1 MLTNKIKPK
10 IQKVINKFPTTV
22 SIYRSNKNEFGE
34 PIGEEKVIDVTGYY
48 HDSTS
53 TVKTS
58 LKANESG
65 LKVAKKTK
73 YLMVILDA
81 ETSKINVFDYLYL
94 DGIKHRII
102 DLGNRNKFNIYYDLL
117 LEEVV

>member
-1 MLTNKIKPK
+1 MLANKIKPK

-34 PIGEEKVIDVTGYY
+34 PMGEEKVIDVTGYY

-53 TVKTS
+53 SVETS
-58 LKANESG
+58 LSTSESG
-65 LKVAKKTK
+65 SITIRKAK
-73 YLMVILDA
+73 YLMVVLDE
-81 ETSKINVFDYLYL
+81 ETSKIKVFDYLYL

-102 DLGNRNKFNIYYDLL
+102 DLDNRNKFNIYYDLL